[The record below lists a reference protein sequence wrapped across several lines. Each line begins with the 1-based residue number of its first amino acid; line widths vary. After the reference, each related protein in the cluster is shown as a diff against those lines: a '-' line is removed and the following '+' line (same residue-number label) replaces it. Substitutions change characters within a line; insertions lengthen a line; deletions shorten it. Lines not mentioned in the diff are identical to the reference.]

1 MKNKTIIAIVGMAGS
16 GKSEAVNYLQKKY
29 NYPKVYF
36 GEATFDRLKKE
47 GLELNYANEKNIREK
62 IRQEMGMGAY
72 AILAMP
78 KIDSIF
84 EKSGMVLVES
94 LYSWDEYKVLKNKY
108 SDKFKV
114 IAIFASPE
122 IRFARLKSRLKERPI
137 DDIDTFNRRD
147 LTEIEGTDK
156 GGPIARADHMIINHG
171 TLEELHAELD
181 SAIAEITAALP
192 KANDVI

>member
-29 NYPKVYF
+29 NFPKVYF

>member
-29 NYPKVYF
+29 NFPKVYF

-181 SAIAEITAALP
+181 SAIAEINAALP